1 MNLDQLIFTR
11 KGWHLV
17 LGLSA
22 SIDNR
27 LVTNLYEKIMKKQSW
42 NYQTCLF
49 TNQRYVV
56 EFP

>member
-1 MNLDQLIFTR
+1 MNLNQLIFTR

-17 LGLSA
+17 LELSA
-22 SIDNR
+22 GIDYR

-42 NYQTCLF
+42 NYQTSLF